1 MRKSLVGLALA
12 AIALAGP
19 AFAHHSA
26 NAQFD
31 MAKNYTLKGVL
42 LKYEIINPHPYMHF
56 RMAGPDGAQAD
67 WALETVTPAALR
79 RLGLPAREAFKP
91 GQTYTFIMSPA
102 RNGSKV
108 GFMHSITLLD
118 GRTVALSAEDNL
130 RSAK

>member
-1 MRKSLVGLALA
+1 MKKSLVGLTLA
-12 AIALAGP
+12 AIALAGS

-42 LKYEIINPHPYMHF
+42 LKYEIINPHPYLHF
-56 RMAGPDGAQAD
+56 NMVGPDGVQAD
-67 WALETVTPAALR
+67 WALETVAPVALR
-79 RLGLPAREAFKP
+79 RLGVPARDAFKP

-108 GFMHSITLLD
+108 GFMHSITLPD
-118 GRTVALSAEDNL
+118 GRTIALSAEDNL
-130 RSAK
+130 RNAK